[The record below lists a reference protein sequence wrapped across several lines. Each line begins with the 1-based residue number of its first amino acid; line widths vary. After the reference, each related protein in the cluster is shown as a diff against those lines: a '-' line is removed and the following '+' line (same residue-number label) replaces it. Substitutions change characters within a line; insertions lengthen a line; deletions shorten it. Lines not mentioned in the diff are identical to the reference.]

1 MYDNGC
7 CLCLETQLG
16 IWFYVE
22 GISIICPKDSVQHL
36 FFFVYHPIVHVYLNG
51 QDFTYM
57 FCGLWAISIICVV
70 DIVEIVYFIFQ
81 IDCDTL

>member
-1 MYDNGC
+1 
-7 CLCLETQLG
+7 
-16 IWFYVE
+16 
-22 GISIICPKDSVQHL
+22 
-36 FFFVYHPIVHVYLNG
+36 VYHPIVHVYLNG

>member
-1 MYDNGC
+1 
-7 CLCLETQLG
+7 
-16 IWFYVE
+16 
-22 GISIICPKDSVQHL
+22 
-36 FFFVYHPIVHVYLNG
+36 VYLNG